1 MESDCACK
9 NLFVSARDL
18 PVVPPSVHALM
29 VMSGLTVNES
39 TADAQLG
46 LLVRRR
52 STKETASVLTSRTL
66 LQER

>member
-1 MESDCACK
+1 
-9 NLFVSARDL
+9 
-18 PVVPPSVHALM
+18 M

-52 STKETASVLTSRTL
+52 SAKETASVLTSRTL